1 MFLTQNLYR
10 VREDDALKVDI
21 LVPGLF
27 SYRSSIFLSDYDLSI
42 LCIIIVPILSEI
54 KPKSKRT
61 YSQII
66 ISLCLTYG
74 RRVPGTGCNLREKKN
89 WQLRPKVASAVT
101 CTAQLCTS
109 SFCSFTLLAC
119 IVKFCTLCRSKK
131 WRRVCKARI
140 GAVLRISA

>member
-21 LVPGLF
+21 LVSGLF

-66 ISLCLTYG
+66 VS
-74 RRVPGTGCNLREKKN
+74 
-89 WQLRPKVASAVT
+89 
-101 CTAQLCTS
+101 
-109 SFCSFTLLAC
+109 
-119 IVKFCTLCRSKK
+119 
-131 WRRVCKARI
+131 
-140 GAVLRISA
+140 

>member
-1 MFLTQNLYR
+1 MFLTQTLYR

-66 ISLCLTYG
+66 IS
-74 RRVPGTGCNLREKKN
+74 
-89 WQLRPKVASAVT
+89 
-101 CTAQLCTS
+101 
-109 SFCSFTLLAC
+109 
-119 IVKFCTLCRSKK
+119 
-131 WRRVCKARI
+131 
-140 GAVLRISA
+140 